1 MTMYRDPGAH
11 DHTTC
16 QEVMGAGG
24 SMGDIGKK
32 ISEEWNAL
40 GNSFARSGYAEFP
53 KHIEIILNASELWR
67 NPAWRFD
74 SICLAVVCGAVGST

>member
-1 MTMYRDPGAH
+1 VSWIKYSQHH
-11 DHTTC
+11 DDLQIPTTC

-40 GNSFARSGYAEFP
+40 GNSFARSGYSEFP
-53 KHIEIILNASELWR
+53 KHIEIILNASEL
-67 NPAWRFD
+67 
-74 SICLAVVCGAVGST
+74 